1 MLVPWKKNYDKL
13 RQHNEKQRNY
23 FANKGL
29 SSEICGFSSSH
40 VWMWVLD
47 HKEGWAPKNW
57 CFWTV
62 GLEKTLKS
70 PLDSKEI
77 QPVHPKGNQS
87 WLFIWRTDAE
97 AEAPVL
103 WPPDSNSQ
111 IIGKDPDSGKDWR
124 QRKDKKIEKNKHLF
138 FKKNSKV
145 DQPLAKLFS
154 HLFII
159 KFSTKSEELSQSDK
173 VHIRNIYS

>member
-138 FKKNSKV
+138 FC
-145 DQPLAKLFS
+145 FS
-154 HLFII
+154 GI
-159 KFSTKSEELSQSDK
+159 ELYELL
-173 VHIRNIYS
+173 VYFGN